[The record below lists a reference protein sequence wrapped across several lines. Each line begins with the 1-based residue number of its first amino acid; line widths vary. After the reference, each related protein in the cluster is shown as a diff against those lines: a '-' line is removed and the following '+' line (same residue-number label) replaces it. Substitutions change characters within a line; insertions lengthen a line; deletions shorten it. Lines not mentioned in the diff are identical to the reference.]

1 MVNADIRNSTFANT
15 DLTNANLNGATIS
28 NVSLEGV
35 DLRNVNLT
43 SLTSKSVSGNPIFS
57 EGYKIVE
64 GYIFGPN
71 VNLTFDGNDDG
82 IIEGIRLGSVDLSN
96 LNLSGANLTR
106 FETSGVN
113 LANTNEGAN
122 LSGSN
127 FPDYILME
135 VQKSQF

>member
-1 MVNADIRNSTFANT
+1 M
-15 DLTNANLNGATIS
+15 
-28 NVSLEGV
+28 

-43 SLTSKSVSGNPIFS
+43 SLTSDSVSGNPIFPD
-57 EGYKIVE
+57 GYKIIE

-82 IIEGIRLGSVDLSN
+82 IIEGITLRYSYNLALSN

-113 LANTNEGAN
+113 LANTNLEGAN
-122 LSGSN
+122 LSGSI
-127 FPDYILME
+127 F
-135 VQKSQF
+135 